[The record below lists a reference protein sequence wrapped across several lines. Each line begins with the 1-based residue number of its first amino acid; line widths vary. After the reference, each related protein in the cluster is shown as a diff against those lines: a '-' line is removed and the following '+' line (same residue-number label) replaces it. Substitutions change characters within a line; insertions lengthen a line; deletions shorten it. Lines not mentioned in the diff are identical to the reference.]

1 MLIVASPV
9 IRLIITCCLGEI
21 TTSTGEST
29 TSIRSDKSTGRL
41 TTIEDIEVEFAIMTK
56 RIKQVLIDSN
66 INVDSLIEQLRTM
79 SAVKIKKV
87 PLLDEDVFM
96 KIQSID
102 EFWKSLSRYW
112 NLYDYDLL
120 RFIIRITECEEA
132 NSVLQKFLSRI
143 DPTMIEDAN
152 LVLHCG
158 EYQEEGSLKP
168 TLRIKVNAEKCTFDV
183 QRKAKEMVSRIYN
196 LEKYVLRFKGIK
208 QGCIELLYH
217 ASTAVMAYLLQCK
230 ITRTIL
236 AELSVCKIISIYIN
250 DFDILVS
257 T

>member
-1 MLIVASPV
+1 MAW
-9 IRLIITCCLGEI
+9 LIIIYCVGEI
-21 TTSTGEST
+21 TAASVGESMT
-29 TSIRSDKSTGRL
+29 YVSSDKNTGKL
-41 TTIEDIEVEFAIMTK
+41 TTIEDIEVEFAIMTR

-66 INVDSLIEQLRTM
+66 INVDSLIEQLRTI

-132 NSVLQKFLSRI
+132 NGVLQKFLSRI
-143 DPTMIEDAN
+143 DPMMIEDAD

-158 EYQEEGSLKP
+158 EYQEEGLLKP
-168 TLRIKVNAEKCTFDV
+168 TLRIKVNAEKCTYDV
-183 QRKAKEMVSRIYN
+183 QRKAKEMVSRNYN
-196 LEKYVLRFKGIK
+196 LEKYGLRFKGIK

-217 ASTAVMAYLLQCK
+217 ISKAVMTYLLQCK
-230 ITRTIL
+230 ITRTIF
-236 AELSVCKIISIYIN
+236 AELTTCKIVSIYIN
-250 DFDILVS
+250 DVDILVS
-257 T
+257 N